1 MNEFNYDLAPAGK
14 RMAVLMPGDEK
25 DAWAG
30 YRVNATR
37 LPAFIPQRNQG
48 IGVEVQNANRI
59 WCCPSCTLTS
69 LLTISQGITA
79 TIAGGGQFQV
89 TGRRE
94 GLRRGALIAI

>member
-37 LPAFIPQRNQG
+37 LPAFIPSAIKELEWKCKMQTVF
-48 IGVEVQNANRI
+48 GVAR
-59 WCCPSCTLTS
+59 LA
-69 LLTISQGITA
+69 LLLRSSQ
-79 TIAGGGQFQV
+79 FP
-89 TGRRE
+89 RE
-94 GLRRGALIAI
+94 LPPQSPAAASFRSPAEERGYDAVR